1 MRKGTLISICIV
13 IVGIIIAYS
22 MIKSNLGEKEL
33 PIIQPVDVNSEMVN
47 PEIMNQGLGHRIGEF
62 EFRNQYNQKVSLQ
75 DVKGKIF
82 IAEYFF
88 TTCQTICPIMTDEM
102 MRVQSRFR
110 GNDEVKILSFT
121 VDPDIDT
128 VETLKAY
135 AEKHQA
141 QKGQWHFL
149 TGKKEEL
156 YQLARNSFF
165 VLKPAEARNLGDANS
180 DFIHTNNF
188 VLIDR
193 ALQIRGYYDG
203 TNPQEVNTLMDD
215 IELLLKEK

>member
-188 VLIDR
+188 VLVDR

>member
-188 VLIDR
+188 VLVDR

-215 IELLLKEK
+215 IDLLLKEK